1 MDSCD
6 FTFDGHHISEF
17 GAVCLISRWPGAAR
31 TTANTAAVDGRHGT
45 LRYPGETY
53 GEKRM
58 TGVIYLLS
66 PDEEPLTYAR
76 MLQRGEELCGWL
88 KPGGRKRLVLD
99 AMPERFYM
107 AEALEELAFT
117 TEGWPSGRAE
127 VTFALQ
133 PFAYAGEES
142 AASFTLAAN
151 AAQVKTIAVPGNM
164 PAPLLMRLTA
174 AAAVN
179 TAEISEGGRTLRLEG
194 LGLGAGGI
202 VEIGAPLED
211 GEIMT
216 CKVNGVSAMG
226 KITAASA
233 VPFELAPGPR
243 SLTATADG
251 ACAVR
256 AAARGRWK

>member
-66 PDEEPLTYAR
+66 PDEE
-76 MLQRGEELCGWL
+76 
-88 KPGGRKRLVLD
+88 
-99 AMPERFYM
+99 
-107 AEALEELAFT
+107 LEELAFT

-179 TAEISEGGRTLRLEG
+179 TAEISEGGSTLRLEG